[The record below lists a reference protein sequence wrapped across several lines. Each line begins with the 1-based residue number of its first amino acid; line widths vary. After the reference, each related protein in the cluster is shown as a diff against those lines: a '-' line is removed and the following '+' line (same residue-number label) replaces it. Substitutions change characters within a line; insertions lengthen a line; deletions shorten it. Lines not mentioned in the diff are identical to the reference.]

1 MTNRKPWRPPADTGQ
16 GTRAWA
22 PDCDARAVGNRCRP
36 DVAELV
42 VPGRARDASAIE
54 LLYTGSIPDGVKC
67 QPSDQR
73 KMTAMPVT
81 YEAWLV
87 LLSIVMAIQGAYVG
101 LSLALQIDGAS
112 GTRRRLLLAGATV
125 SFAVAIWTMH
135 FVGMLAVRLPFQ
147 VDYLVLPTLLSFLV
161 CAIVVGG
168 AVYATSSGPLTMLRL
183 TLSSCLMGGGIFAM
197 HYLGMSALDAS
208 AHMVHDPVHVGGS
221 MAIAI
226 AASGL
231 ALWLAT
237 GQAWRAPLMLSA
249 AAFGMAI
256 SGMHYTAMTGVTLYP
271 FVTSASAAPALSTD
285 LLAIVVAV
293 VAFCVSGIFFLL
305 LLPDSAPAEPVTLA
319 VAAVGPL
326 APAVSADVAALPAA
340 GPASTAGI
348 EAGRGGAVS
357 ADVAALPA
365 AGPEPTAGIE
375 LGRGGYGPL
384 GGAGSPPRRFARHLP
399 IERDG
404 NTHFLPVEHVVAV
417 HANAHYSYIFDGND
431 KLFCPLAIGDVETR
445 LDDRHFVRVHRS
457 HIVNIERV
465 VGYRRSGDNE
475 LVEMAGATRSLVPVS
490 RSRIGSLKTRVAKLN
505 GHHPAPVRK
514 RSRLA
519 TQ

>member
-1 MTNRKPWRPPADTGQ
+1 
-16 GTRAWA
+16 
-22 PDCDARAVGNRCRP
+22 
-36 DVAELV
+36 
-42 VPGRARDASAIE
+42 
-54 LLYTGSIPDGVKC
+54 
-67 QPSDQR
+67 
-73 KMTAMPVT
+73 MTAMPVT

-101 LSLALQIDGAS
+101 LSLALQIAGAS

-135 FVGMLAVRLPFQ
+135 FVGMLAVRLPFP

-168 AVYATSSGPLTMLRL
+168 AVYATSSGPLTLLRL
-183 TLSSCLMGGGIFAM
+183 TLSSCLMGGGIFVM

-208 AHMVHDPVHVGGS
+208 THMVHDPVYVAAS

-237 GQAWRAPLMLSA
+237 GRAWRAPLILSA

-305 LLPDSAPAEPVTLA
+305 LLPDSVRAEPAPVALA
-319 VAAVGPL
+319 AA
-326 APAVSADVAALPAA
+326 APDVPAGADIGVPPAA
-340 GPASTAGI
+340 PS
-348 EAGRGGAVS
+348 
-357 ADVAALPA
+357 DPA
-365 AGPEPTAGIE
+365 ASVE

-384 GGAGSPPRRFARHLP
+384 GGAGSPRRFARHLP

-404 NTHFLPVEHVVAV
+404 KTHFLPVEQVVAI
-417 HANAHYSYIFDGND
+417 HANAHYTYVFDGND
-431 KLFCPLAIGDVETR
+431 KLFCPLAIGDVESR

-457 HIVNIERV
+457 HIVNIDRV

-475 LVEMAGATRSLVPVS
+475 LVEMAGTTRSLVPVS
-490 RSRIGSLKTRVAKLN
+490 RSRIGSLKSRVASWN
-505 GHHPAPVRK
+505 GGDPALRK
-514 RSRLA
+514 RQRFA
-519 TQ
+519 VQ

>member
-1 MTNRKPWRPPADTGQ
+1 
-16 GTRAWA
+16 
-22 PDCDARAVGNRCRP
+22 
-36 DVAELV
+36 
-42 VPGRARDASAIE
+42 
-54 LLYTGSIPDGVKC
+54 
-67 QPSDQR
+67 
-73 KMTAMPVT
+73 MPVT

-101 LSLALQIDGAS
+101 LSLALQIASAS

-168 AVYATSSGPLTMLRL
+168 AVYATSSGPLTLLRL

-208 AHMVHDPVHVGGS
+208 THMVHDPIYVGAS

-237 GQAWRAPLMLSA
+237 GQAWRAPLILSA

-293 VAFCVSGIFFLL
+293 VAFCVFGIFFLL
-305 LLPDSAPAEPVTLA
+305 LLPDSARTEPVALALATVGPVAQAVGADIVAVPAAEP
-319 VAAVGPL
+319 
-326 APAVSADVAALPAA
+326 
-340 GPASTAGI
+340 
-348 EAGRGGAVS
+348 EA
-357 ADVAALPA
+357 
-365 AGPEPTAGIE
+365 TAGIE

-404 NTHFLPVEHVVAV
+404 TTHFLPVEQVVAV
-417 HANAHYSYIFDGND
+417 HANAHYTYIFDGND
-431 KLFCPLAIGDVETR
+431 KLFCPLAIGDVESR

-475 LVEMAGATRSLVPVS
+475 MVEMAGATRSLVPVS
-490 RSRIGSLKTRVAKLN
+490 RSRIGSLKTRIANLN
-505 GHHPAPVRK
+505 GHDPAVIRK
-514 RSRLA
+514 RPRLA
-519 TQ
+519 MQ